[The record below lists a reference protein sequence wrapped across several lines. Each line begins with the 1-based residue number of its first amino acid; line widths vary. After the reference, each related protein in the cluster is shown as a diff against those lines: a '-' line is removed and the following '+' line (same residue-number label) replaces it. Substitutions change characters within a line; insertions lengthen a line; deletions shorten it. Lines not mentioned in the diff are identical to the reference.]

1 MTDYKFQV
9 NLGGVI
15 DLLSNHIYSSPQVF
29 VRELLQNAVDAI
41 SARSHAEP
49 GFRGEVTIEL
59 PGADASG
66 RPSLVLRDNGVGLSE
81 DEVHRFLATIGQT
94 SKRGELPERAAD
106 FIGQFGIGLLSCFV
120 VSEEIEVL
128 TRPAAGGPAV
138 EWRGR
143 ADGTYTLRKLAGGDV
158 APGTLVRLRCKPGAE
173 EHFEPETVARL
184 ARHYGGLLPYP
195 VRLVTPTG
203 VSQVND
209 EPPPWDEQFDDE
221 EVERAAY
228 LDYGRRMFGVDFL
241 DYVPLRSRVGD
252 VRGAAYVLPYSPSL
266 AARKTHRVYLKNM
279 LLSED
284 VEGLLPDWAFFVK
297 CVVNVQDLRP
307 TASRESFYED
317 EALAETREA
326 LGRRLREYLL
336 GLAQA
341 DVPRLKRLIALHFLS
356 IKALAAADEE
366 FFRIFVKW
374 LPFETNM
381 GTMTLT
387 EYRREHDVVRYAP
400 DADQFRQI
408 ARVAA
413 SQSLC
418 VINAGYTYDA
428 QLLLKLYEVFPG
440 VRLAQVDGQS
450 LSRAFE
456 YLTLEEEEEVAEFVE
471 FAAGLLRP
479 HRCAAEVRKFTP
491 GDIPALYTESGDANF
506 RRTVEKTKEVTDAF
520 WSSVLDELG
529 GREEE
534 EEAGLLCFNYR
545 NPVVQKVCRVRDET
559 LRRLS
564 VQVLYVQALL
574 LGHRTLS
581 AEEMRLLN
589 EGLLG
594 LVEWGADAVEGWIQ

>member
-41 SARSHAEP
+41 VARSHREP
-49 GFRGEVTIEL
+49 GFRGEVEIEL
-59 PGADASG
+59 PGADGSG
-66 RPSLVLRDNGVGLSE
+66 RPSLVFRDNGVGLNE
-81 DEVHRFLATIGQT
+81 EEVHRFLATIGQT
-94 SKRGELPERAAD
+94 SKRDELDDRRSD
-106 FIGQFGIGLLSCFV
+106 FIGQFGVGLLSCFV

-128 TRPAAGGPAV
+128 TRSSAGGPSV
-138 EWRGR
+138 RWRGR
-143 ADGTYTLRKLAGGDV
+143 SDGTYTLEAVDAGTG
-158 APGTLVRLRCKPGAE
+158 PGTEVRLRCKPGSE
-173 EHFEPETVARL
+173 EHFEPEAVVRL

-195 VRLVTPTG
+195 IRVGTPAG
-203 VSQVND
+203 AERVND
-209 EPPPWDEQFDDE
+209 EPPPWEAKFEDE
-221 EVERAAY
+221 VAERAAY
-228 LDYGRRMFGVDFL
+228 LEYGQRLFGVDFI
-241 DYVPLRSRVGD
+241 DYVPLSSRVGE

-284 VEGLLPDWAFFVK
+284 AEGVLPDWAFFVK
-297 CVVNVQDLRP
+297 CVVNAHDLRP

-317 EALAETREA
+317 EALAAARDS
-326 LGRRLREYLL
+326 LGRCLREYLV
-336 GLAQA
+336 GLAER
-341 DVPRLKRLIALHFLS
+341 DVPRLKKLIALHFIS

-387 EYRREHDVVRYAP
+387 EYRREHEVVSYAP
-400 DADQFRQI
+400 DMDQFRQI

-418 VINAGYTYDA
+418 VINAGYSYDH

-440 VRLAQVDGQS
+440 VRLAQVDGES

-456 YLTLEEEEEVAEFVE
+456 YLTLDEEEE
-471 FAAGLLRP
+471 AAGFLGFAQTMLGP
-479 HRCAAEVRKFTP
+479 YRCAAEVRKFEP
-491 GDIPALYTESGDANF
+491 GDIPALYTETGEAQF

-520 WSSVLDELG
+520 WSSVLDELN
-529 GREEE
+529 RAPEEE
-534 EEAGLLCFNYR
+534 EEAGRLCFNFR
-545 NPVVQKVCRVRDET
+545 NPVVRKVCRVEDET

-574 LGHRTLS
+574 LGHRSLS
-581 AEEMRLLN
+581 AAEMRLLN
-589 EGLLG
+589 EGMLG